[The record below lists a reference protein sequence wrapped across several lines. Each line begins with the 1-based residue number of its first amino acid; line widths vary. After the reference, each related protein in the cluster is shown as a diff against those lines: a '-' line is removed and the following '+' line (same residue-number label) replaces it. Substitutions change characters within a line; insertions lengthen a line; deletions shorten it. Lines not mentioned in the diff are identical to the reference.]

1 MCCVGLSIDL
11 LRVFSRELRFDYDL
25 FEVEDGMWGAID
37 KVRAADT
44 HENGT
49 HLGQRV
55 SASVLYRLN

>member
-55 SASVLYRLN
+55 SA